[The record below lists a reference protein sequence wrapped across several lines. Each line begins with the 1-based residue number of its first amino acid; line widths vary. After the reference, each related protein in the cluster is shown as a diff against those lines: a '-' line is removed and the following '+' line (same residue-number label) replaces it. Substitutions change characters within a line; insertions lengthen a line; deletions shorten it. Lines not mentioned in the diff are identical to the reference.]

1 MKSPNPNSSKNSIA
15 CPKETNPPFKSSKG
29 SMEEDTLKTA
39 LEVLLEL
46 KMGKNEI
53 GRRDP
58 KVAVANSSMVEVMG
72 GAVHDG
78 QSIKKRKNNIEVKDI
93 YPSKYPICPRCK
105 GEFFTYSAVV
115 EHLLKNP
122 NCASSGTSNPPQ
134 LDLNKGKKKR
144 ATRDHVANITVS
156 DLVKYFD
163 MPLLEASKN
172 LKIGTTVLKRKCR
185 ELGLPRWP
193 HRKIK
198 SLDSLIDNLHQE
210 EAEHKEMENKAA
222 AMAVRR
228 KQKMVESEKERIEKK
243 PFTSIEG
250 ETKRLRQH
258 VFKRRYHARV
268 MEKQNSTVSSN

>member
-1 MKSPNPNSSKNSIA
+1 
-15 CPKETNPPFKSSKG
+15 
-29 SMEEDTLKTA
+29 MEEDTLKTA

-134 LDLNKGKKKR
+134 LDLNKGADEIEVQPMEIEGSSNAAAAAPEPAERKKKR